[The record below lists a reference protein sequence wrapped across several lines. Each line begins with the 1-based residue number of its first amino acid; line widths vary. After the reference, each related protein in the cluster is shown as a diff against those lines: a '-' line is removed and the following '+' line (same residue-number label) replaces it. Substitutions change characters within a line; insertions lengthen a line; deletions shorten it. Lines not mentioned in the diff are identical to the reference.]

1 MVAGVLPS
9 KYSSTFLGLIESYK
23 AQMVKATNDEA
34 RAEKAL
40 TSIFKDMMT
49 AYAGQICARP
59 TIRLPPHLHA
69 TALRLLPDGERVHRL
84 AHRVRPFDPP
94 LRALDRRRRR
104 SSAAR
109 TS

>member
-49 AYAGQICARP
+49 AYAGQIVGTPYEFPSPGRAGSRTP
-59 TIRLPPHLHA
+59 TTLPAPWC
-69 TALRLLPDGERVHRL
+69 
-84 AHRVRPFDPP
+84 PP
-94 LRALDRRRRR
+94 TNSSR
-104 SSAAR
+104 SASA
-109 TS
+109 S